1 MTDTLY
7 FSADEV
13 MKGIRLL
20 YNEMDFEMF
29 KRELFPS
36 AFHTDE
42 YILSWFAK
50 FGKSPFQFWC
60 SIDETKRER
69 LNFLIDDCANRELAQ
84 EKKASKISGICCVC
98 GVKYADLPKE
108 LQPNPEENWSLGCW
122 ECYMKG
128 EEQ

>member
-29 KRELFPS
+29 KRELFPE
-36 AFHTDE
+36 AFHTEE
-42 YILSWFAK
+42 YVGVWFAEWQN
-50 FGKSPFQFWC
+50 PFAFWC
-60 SIDETKRER
+60 RIDDTKRAK

-84 EKKASKISGICCVC
+84 EKKAKKISG
-98 GVKYADLPKE
+98 
-108 LQPNPEENWSLGCW
+108 
-122 ECYMKG
+122 G
-128 EEQ
+128 EVR

>member
-29 KRELFPS
+29 KRELFPE
-36 AFHTDE
+36 AFHTEE
-42 YILSWFAK
+42 YVGVWFAK
-50 FGKSPFQFWC
+50 WQHPFEFWC
-60 SIDETKRER
+60 SIDDKKRER

-84 EKKASKISGICCVC
+84 EKKAKKISG
-98 GVKYADLPKE
+98 A
-108 LQPNPEENWSLGCW
+108 EE
-122 ECYMKG
+122 E
-128 EEQ
+128 